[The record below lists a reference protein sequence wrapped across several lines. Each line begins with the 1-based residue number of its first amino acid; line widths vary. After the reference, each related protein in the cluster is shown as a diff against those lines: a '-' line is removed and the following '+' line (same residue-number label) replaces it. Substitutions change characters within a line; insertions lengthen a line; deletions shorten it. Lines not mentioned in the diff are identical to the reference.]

1 MGKRVVATILLI
13 AYAAVLIK
21 VMVLK
26 DLPLIT
32 VGHIMLN
39 FGGIDA
45 GHPANFVPFR
55 TIVPYLFGFKGLII
69 AGINLV
75 GNIILLV
82 PVGFLIPIVW
92 RSVTWKS
99 SLILSIVSG
108 MLIELLQVALHVGI
122 FDIDDVILNALGVM
136 IGFWLYL
143 VFVRLMAS
151 KFKAATIVIIALL
164 IAAALYGIAI
174 NPKIRLSPS
183 PAVSLKGSQ
192 SNLGDDPCGGT
203 GGIGLITHVEGNAFT
218 IQRNAGNRHP
228 VYLATPVQIVTP
240 AGTGTTSDLKTGDRV
255 TLVGGP
261 NPDGSFTA
269 DAVFVCAPSDTTE

>member
-1 MGKRVVATILLI
+1 MGRRLVAALLLV
-13 AYAAVLIK
+13 AYAAVLVK

-32 VGHIMLN
+32 IGHIMLN

-45 GHPANFVPFR
+45 GHPANFVPFK

-82 PVGFLIPIVW
+82 PVGFLIPFIW
-92 RSVTWKS
+92 RNIAWKS
-99 SLILSIVSG
+99 SLAIAIASG
-108 MLIELLQVALHVGI
+108 LIIELLQVVLHVGI
-122 FDIDDVILNALGVM
+122 FDIDDVILNAFGVM
-136 IGFWLYL
+136 IGFWSCLI
-143 VFVRLMAS
+143 FVRLMAS
-151 KFKAATIVIIALL
+151 KFRTAVIVVIALL
-164 IAAALYGIAI
+164 IIAASYAIAI

-183 PAVSLKGSQ
+183 PTVVLQGSQ
-192 SNLGDDPCGGT
+192 PNQGVDPCGGT
-203 GGIGLITHVEGNAFT
+203 GGLGSISNIEGSSFM
-218 IQRNAGNRHP
+218 IQRSTGNTHP
-228 VYLATPVQIVTP
+228 VYFGDAVEIVTP
-240 AGTGTTSDLKTGDRV
+240 MGPGTLSDLKTGDRV

-269 DAVFVCAPSDTTE
+269 DAVFVCSDPNQL